1 MAQQYQVQLSE
12 AKRFAT
18 VWKSPAGLIVN
29 IGEIECKF
37 ATDFANVV
45 LHNFILMCQQ
55 QAAAAIAAAQTQQ
68 APAEPAKSSLILEGM

>member
-55 QAAAAIAAAQTQQ
+55 QAAAAISAA
-68 APAEPAKSSLILEGM
+68 